1 MISSGLK
8 GAGDTKFIMLSVG
21 VIGTFVAAIPVYIVL
36 EIFSMGIYA
45 GFTNGT
51 VFLAVLGF
59 TYLIR
64 FKNGKWQN
72 MSVIEN

>member
-45 GFTNGT
+45 AFINGT
-51 VFLAVLGF
+51 IFLAVLGI

-64 FKNGKWQN
+64 FRNGKWEN
-72 MSVIEN
+72 MRVIEN